1 MATRMYLGNSLIYS
15 SDGTFE
21 SYIIGPKLKLELGK
35 AGTLE
40 FTIIPSDEHYNQFE
54 KMKSVITV
62 VYDGTLIFRGRVLS
76 MSSDFFKQKQIQCEG
91 DLSFLLDSIFEPY
104 KGTKTVSEM
113 FSKIIDGHNSQMGDE
128 SYKKFTVGNVT
139 VPDASGSVNFD
150 ITSFEDSSSTIES
163 ELIDSFGGILQT
175 RTVSGTTYI
184 DYLADPHQNINSYAV
199 NTQPIAF
206 GVNLLDIE
214 CEPPV
219 DDVFTILL
227 PIGKDKDTT
236 IKSVNDN
243 SKFLENPLAIAKY
256 GRIVRCEQW
265 SDISSAS
272 NLKTKAQEFLNVHS
286 VIYPDDISVK
296 ALDLHLLDPANHPR
310 LMLGDR
316 IRCYSEPHDIDIT
329 LVCLEIEWDIS
340 NPENNTYK
348 IGTFVPSDE
357 HDGNKI
363 VKKKKSGKKK
373 TKKLSGLTTK
383 NSKDSEKNKLRVS
396 ADTELMENGF
406 ADINA
411 REIRVGTGSGDIVSI
426 NNETID
432 LTGLVANL
440 VDGRIYPT

>member
-1 MATRMYLGNSLIYS
+1 MATQMYLGSDLIFS
-15 SDGTFE
+15 SDGTIE
-21 SYIIGPKLKLELGK
+21 SYIIGPSLKLELGK
-35 AGTLE
+35 SGTLE
-40 FTIIPSDEHYNQFE
+40 FTILPNDTHYNQFE
-54 KMKSVITV
+54 KMKTV
-62 VYDGTLIFRGRVLS
+62 VTVVDDGALIFRGRVLS
-76 MSSDFFKQKQIQCEG
+76 VSSDFFKQKKIQCEG

-104 KGTKTVSEM
+104 KGTKTISEM
-113 FSKIIDGHNSQMGDE
+113 FSKIIDGHNSQMGSDN
-128 SYKKFTVGNVT
+128 YKKFTVGNVT
-139 VPDASGSVNFD
+139 VPDASENVEFD
-150 ITSFEDSSSTIES
+150 VTSFEDSSSTIES

-184 DYLADPHQNINSYAV
+184 DYLADPHQNINSYTV
-199 NTQPIAF
+199 NSQPIAF

-272 NLKTKAQEFLNVHS
+272 KLKTKAQEFLNVHS
-286 VIYPDDISVK
+286 VIYPDDMSVK
-296 ALDLHLLDPANHPR
+296 AFDLHLLDPVNHPR

-316 IRCYSEPHDIDIT
+316 IRCYSEPHNIDIT
-329 LVCLEIEWDIS
+329 LVCLEIEWDIT

-383 NSKDSEKNKLRVS
+383 NSKDSEKNKVKAS
-396 ADTELMENGF
+396 ADSTLIENGF

-411 REIRVGTGSGDIVSI
+411 REIQIGTGSENKVSI
-426 NNETID
+426 NNATID
-432 LTGLVANL
+432 LTGLILNL
-440 VDGRIYPT
+440 INEQMNQT